1 MNFKSEKILNINQ
14 IVNKYLKYNDDIH
27 VIGIDR
33 GERNLLYVCVIDKD
47 EKRLYIKNR

>member
-33 GERNLLYVCVIDKD
+33 GEKEIFYMYV
-47 EKRLYIKNR
+47 